1 MWNLLK
7 AVLPSHFH
15 SWFPVLSVDRIIHLF
30 EILYP
35 LNEALQYVSLLY
47 LMLGFWKCFKWSRLQ
62 MLYIENSKKNFSI
75 RMRAEASLNLVRDRL
90 NLSLIGLVAIM
101 TILLEP
107 NLDLIKFSKFK
118 LDLTIIAAHWARTQ
132 AQA

>member
-1 MWNLLK
+1 
-7 AVLPSHFH
+7 
-15 SWFPVLSVDRIIHLF
+15 
-30 EILYP
+30 
-35 LNEALQYVSLLY
+35 
-47 LMLGFWKCFKWSRLQ
+47 

-107 NLDLIKFSKFK
+107 NLDLIKFSKFE
-118 LDLTIIAAHWARTQ
+118 LDLTIIAAH
-132 AQA
+132 

>member
-1 MWNLLK
+1 
-7 AVLPSHFH
+7 
-15 SWFPVLSVDRIIHLF
+15 
-30 EILYP
+30 
-35 LNEALQYVSLLY
+35 
-47 LMLGFWKCFKWSRLQ
+47 

-118 LDLTIIAAHWARTQ
+118 LDLTIIAAH
-132 AQA
+132 